1 MLTELELTYRQW
13 CEEPDFPH
21 LDERQRQYARTF
33 ITRLQ
38 DGSLSKPLYRHQ
50 YEAIMHVLFYGE
62 KMEKWDSL
70 MDIVTGG
77 GKTVIMSALIA
88 YFRQV
93 RGYTK
98 FLILVP

>member
-1 MLTELELTYRQW
+1 MLTELELSYRQW

-21 LDERQRQYARTF
+21 LDERQTLYARTF
-33 ITRLQ
+33 LERLR
-38 DGSLSKPLYRHQ
+38 DGSLTKPLYRHQ
-50 YEAIMHVLFYGE
+50 YEAILHVIFYGE
-62 KMEKWDSL
+62 KMGKWDSL